1 MRHLLL
7 IPLCAA
13 LLGPGRAPARDAPEL
28 LVDALGCEVPVS
40 TRYHAEPGR
49 DGITFGIPGTL
60 GTRIWV
66 GPLSAHA
73 GKPLDSKYAGALKV
87 ERFAPG
93 CFALSDRPWTSVQGL
108 HQEVDLIGLSEAE
121 VAHVIEHCNA
131 TMNPEAAAVAARMAR
146 GCAAVLPTQAAKD
159 ALFGKAGLTSEVT
172 PREGTTRPF
181 PVTSWAIFLVE
192 RSPALAAQGV
202 SKGARVTSVCG
213 VPVSEIEEGGASLCC
228 ARPVTDSLEAVIVQD
243 GKARTITAPA
253 PAHSAPGAEVAG
265 LVPQRSSIGCGSAG
279 SL

>member
-13 LLGPGRAPARDAPEL
+13 LLCPGRAPAEDAPAL

-40 TRYHAEPGR
+40 TRYHAQPGR
-49 DGITFGIPGTL
+49 DGITFEIPDTL

-66 GPLSAHA
+66 GPLTAHT
-73 GKPLDSKYAGALKV
+73 GKRLDSKYVGALKV

-93 CFALSDRPWTSVQGL
+93 CFSLSDRPWTSVQGL
-108 HQEVDLIGLSEAE
+108 HQEVDLIGLSDAE

-159 ALFGKAGLTSEVT
+159 ALFGRVGLTNEVT
-172 PREGTTRPF
+172 PRNGTTRSF
-181 PVTSWAIFLVE
+181 PVTAWTIYLVE
-192 RSPALAAQGV
+192 RSPELAAQGV

-213 VPVSEIEEGGASLCC
+213 VPVSEIEESGASLCC
-228 ARPVTDSLEAVIVQD
+228 ATPVTDSLEAVIVQD

-253 PAHSAPGAEVAG
+253 PARPASGADVAG
-265 LVPQRSSIGCGSAG
+265 LVSQPPSTGCGSSG